1 MFAFYTVEMRSDDT
15 KAAIAGGVVGGL
27 VGVLMIV
34 VIVIVIV
41 IIVKNK
47 QESSKYNSRSI
58 SVCVY
63 CAQTCYSCS

>member
-1 MFAFYTVEMRSDDT
+1 MRSDDAT
-15 KAAIAGGVVGGL
+15 ATIAGGVVGGL
-27 VGVLMIV
+27 VGIVLIV

-47 QESSKYNSRSI
+47 QESSKYDSRSI

-63 CAQTCYSCS
+63 CTIT

>member
-47 QESSKYNSRSI
+47 
-58 SVCVY
+58 
-63 CAQTCYSCS
+63 